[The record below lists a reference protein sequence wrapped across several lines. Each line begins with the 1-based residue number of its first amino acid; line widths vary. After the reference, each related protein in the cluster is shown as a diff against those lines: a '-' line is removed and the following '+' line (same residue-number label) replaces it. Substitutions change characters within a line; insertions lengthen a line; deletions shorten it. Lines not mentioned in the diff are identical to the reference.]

1 MMATVSG
8 LLIGL
13 ENITT
18 STSLIKKKQKT
29 NKVWA
34 HKTSFTTPLF
44 LIELPVSN
52 QESELS
58 CICVL
63 KVSIVTLSAIFL
75 LNFGTA
81 PTV

>member
-8 LLIGL
+8 MLIGL
-13 ENITT
+13 ENIAT
-18 STSLIKKKQKT
+18 STSLNKKKQKT

-44 LIELPVSN
+44 LIELHVSN
-52 QESELS
+52 QERELS

-63 KVSIVTLSAIFL
+63 KVSIVTLYAIFL